1 MTEQKPNRQV
11 CPDDTI
17 DLWRGQDDCPHK
29 TEQQLKH
36 HMHLPASVHHATRS
50 LKDATSYLCIA
61 HRTARFCDAYTTYSL
76 DLPPPNTPS
85 DTPTRQLLSYT
96 SHRPVPASRNAATGY
111 YPRSEVQQR
120 T

>member
-17 DLWRGQDDCPHK
+17 DLCGEGQDDCSHK
-29 TEQQLKH
+29 SEQQLKH
-36 HMHLPASVHHATRS
+36 HTCPPQSITPS
-50 LKDATSYLCIA
+50 PPSYLCIA